1 MLRAAAAALGAS
13 VLAACGPEPAQIPAG
28 EVTELVAVDVRE
40 GEGLVA
46 EPGRIAFVHYTGW
59 LYDPSAEDRRGAKFD
74 SSRDRNRPFNFEIG
88 AGRVISGWD
97 QGVPGMRVGGR
108 RLLFI
113 PSALAYG
120 ERGAGADIPPNSTL
134 VFEVELLELRR
145 P

>member
-1 MLRAAAAALGAS
+1 MGKRIAATAALS
-13 VLAACGPEPAQIPAG
+13 LLAACGPEPAQIPTG
-28 EVTELVAVDVRE
+28 EVADLVAVDVRV

-59 LYDPSAEDRRGAKFD
+59 LYDPAAEDRRGAEFD
-74 SSRDRNRPFNFEIG
+74 SSRSRGRPFNFEIG
-88 AGRVISGWD
+88 AGRVIEGWD
-97 QGVPGMRVGGR
+97 RGIPGMKVGGR

-113 PSALAYG
+113 PPNLAYG
-120 ERGAGADIPPNSTL
+120 ERGAGNDSPPNSTL